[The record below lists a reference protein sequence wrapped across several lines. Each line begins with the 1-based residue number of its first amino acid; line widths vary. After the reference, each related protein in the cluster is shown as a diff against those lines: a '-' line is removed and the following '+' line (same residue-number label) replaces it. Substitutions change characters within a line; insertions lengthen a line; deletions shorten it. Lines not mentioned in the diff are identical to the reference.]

1 MDFPLWKNLFWELLF
16 RVEENLLQW
25 TACLFSSLTLS
36 LFFKRT
42 FITYET
48 CQFKENGCKIY
59 CCIYLKLYDLITLK
73 TRLSRCGFRLPQRSH
88 LRKLKNFVGEKSG
101 KRFWKIGETLDKIG
115 KLGNFEEV
123 HFFPVSAP
131 VLDMVSK
138 CCAISFCRYGFGYV
152 EYHWNS

>member
-1 MDFPLWKNLFWELLF
+1 MD
-16 RVEENLLQW
+16 
-25 TACLFSSLTLS
+25 CLSFFEFDFIS
-36 LFFKRT
+36 FFKRT

-48 CQFKENGCKIY
+48 CQFKENDCKIY

-101 KRFWKIGETLDKIG
+101 KRFWKIGEILDKFG

-131 VLDMVSK
+131 ALDMVSK
-138 CCAISFCRYGFGYV
+138 SCAISFCRYGFGYI
-152 EYHWNS
+152 EYHWNSW